1 MKKRVYMRLLAKCL
15 STALVGTLVL
25 APPSMMA
32 EVSATEME
40 SVDDAETDDEP
51 TADDTDPD
59 DGDTDTDDGDTD
71 PDDGDTDPDDGDT
84 DPDDGDT
91 DPDDGDT
98 DPDDGDT
105 DPDDGD
111 TDPDDGDTDPDDGDT
126 DPDDGD
132 GGDET
137 NDPIDIASAQISI
150 GSYSKVFDGK
160 EKTPSLTVKVNGA
173 TLREN
178 TDYSVE
184 YDNNVDAGTATV
196 AITGEGDYEGEAT
209 ASFSIEKA
217 TPKIKVSAVNDDEK
231 TISSIK
237 VGEEAT
243 AICIDSLEPNEE
255 DEDAEDIRDYNI
267 TFSSSSS
274 KIFTV
279 SADGEIVGKSAGTAK
294 LIAKVTYDSDTETRN
309 FKEDSVSTSLTVKAV
324 APSAPTG
331 VKAAKAKKKGI
342 IISWN
347 KVSGADGYYLYR
359 TDKGTKKAYKDIK
372 TNSYT
377 DTSVTEGTTY
387 TYSVKAYKGSLSS
400 SASSNVSCMAPLA
413 TPKAPTLTNPKAGV
427 LQVKWAKNKNVSGY
441 QIQYANNKS
450 FKKAAS
456 VNITK
461 NSTTFTKIPKL
472 KKNTTYYVKIRTSK
486 KSGKNTVYSSW
497 SSAASKKLT
506 K

>member
-59 DGDTDTDDGDTD
+59 DGDTDTDPDDGDTDTD
-71 PDDGDTDPDDGDT
+71 PDDGDTDTDPDDGDTDT

-91 DPDDGDT
+91 D
-98 DPDDGDT
+98 
-105 DPDDGD
+105 
-111 TDPDDGDTDPDDGDT
+111 T

-132 GGDET
+132 GDDEA
-137 NDPIDIASAQISI
+137 NDPTDIASAQISI

-160 EKTPSLTVKVNGA
+160 EKTPSLTVKVDGK
-173 TLREN
+173 TLVEN

-184 YDNNVDAGTATV
+184 YENNIDAGTATV
-196 AITGEGDYEGEAT
+196 TITGEGDYEGEAT

-359 TDKGTKKAYKDIK
+359 TDKGTKKAYKNIK

-400 SASSNVSCMAPLA
+400 KASSNVSCMAPLA

-450 FKKAAS
+450 FKKATS

-472 KKNTTYYVKIRTSK
+472 KKNTTYYVKIRTYK